1 LSLVVVCD
9 DGPLLLH
16 WTVVPTLTDSMAGE
30 KEKSWIVTQAPVQR
44 GDVVLSLQP
53 NRTTKPAH
61 MLTTV
66 ARQSANVG
74 IRMVA
79 DLRDGFETGLLR
91 GSLKH
96 T

>member
-1 LSLVVVCD
+1 
-9 DGPLLLH
+9 
-16 WTVVPTLTDSMAGE
+16 MAGE

-44 GDVVLSLQP
+44 GDVVLLLQP

-74 IRMVA
+74 IRMGLTSATVSK
-79 DLRDGFETGLLR
+79 RDCCVFL
-91 GSLKH
+91 
-96 T
+96 